1 MGEIKPLSRAD
12 KARDDL
18 ARVTTYQAGIVQAA
32 AHRSLQRE
40 CDRILKPFGIT
51 KVQWLI
57 IGAVL
62 DAGRAGISVTRLTQV
77 LGTTMP
83 YMTTSINLLESKGWL
98 VRTSNQLDSRSKLV
112 TIAEGNVACCA
123 DIERTLRAGLR
134 KTIYADVDPIEFH
147 TYLKVLFQ
155 LRDVNKGDDNKS

>member
-1 MGEIKPLSRAD
+1 MGQSRQLSRAD
-12 KARDDL
+12 KARADL

-32 AHRSLQRE
+32 AHRSLQKE
-40 CDRILKPFGIT
+40 CDRLLKPFGIT

-62 DAGRAGISVTRLTQV
+62 DAGKPGISITKLTQV

-98 VRTSNQLDSRSKLV
+98 IRTSNRQDSRSKLV
-112 TIAEGNVACCA
+112 TIAEGNVACCE
-123 DIERTLRAGLR
+123 DIEKTLRTGLR
-134 KTIYADVDPIEFH
+134 QTIYADVDPVEFR

-155 LRDVNKGDDNKS
+155 LRDINKSEAK